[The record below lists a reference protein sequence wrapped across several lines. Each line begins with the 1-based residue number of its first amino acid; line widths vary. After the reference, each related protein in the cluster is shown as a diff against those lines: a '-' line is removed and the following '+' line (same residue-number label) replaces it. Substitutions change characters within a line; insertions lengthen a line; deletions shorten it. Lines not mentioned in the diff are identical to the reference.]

1 MNIKELLN
9 IFTED
14 VINEIIAV
22 DNGDGQYI
30 LSISDDN
37 KDKNIQINVVLDE
50 EVENAVNFNAFNIN
64 TYNYVMSYKTLSLI
78 TKIKSQ
84 WEDYISKNEHLDRMK
99 KAYENNNTVE
109 DKKLFVKNLGWLL
122 SQTRNKVV
130 DCEYVP
136 EQELVI
142 VTFVNGYEKAVNVEC
157 NSYSAIIRDVT
168 KHCCG

>member
-14 VINEIIAV
+14 IVNEIIAV

-50 EVENAVNFNAFNIN
+50 EIENAVNFNAFNIN

-84 WEDYISKNEHLDRMK
+84 WEDYLNERKTKNE
-99 KAYENNNTVE
+99 N
-109 DKKLFVKNLGWLL
+109 
-122 SQTRNKVV
+122 
-130 DCEYVP
+130 
-136 EQELVI
+136 
-142 VTFVNGYEKAVNVEC
+142 
-157 NSYSAIIRDVT
+157 
-168 KHCCG
+168 